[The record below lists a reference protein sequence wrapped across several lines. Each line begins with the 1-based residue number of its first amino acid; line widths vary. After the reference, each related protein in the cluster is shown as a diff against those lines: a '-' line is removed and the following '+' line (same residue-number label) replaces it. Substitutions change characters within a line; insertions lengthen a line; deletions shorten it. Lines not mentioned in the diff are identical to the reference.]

1 MNIPEELKYSR
12 SHEWVRIEDGNVG
25 VVGITDHAQE
35 QLGDVVYLGFEDE
48 EGLTVEEGTEL
59 VKGRQFGVV
68 ESSKTLAEL
77 YAPVG
82 GEVVEVNHALTN
94 NLETI
99 NDDPYEDGWMIK
111 IKITDLTDLDDLMT
125 AEEYAQ
131 FIEEESH

>member
-1 MNIPEELKYSR
+1 MNLPEDLKYSR
-12 SHEWVRIEDGNVG
+12 SHEWIRIESSNVA
-25 VVGITDHAQE
+25 VIGITDHAQE

-68 ESSKTLAEL
+68 ESSKTLSEL

-82 GEVVEVNHALTN
+82 GAVLEVNHTLTN

-111 IKITDLTDLDDLMT
+111 IRFTDPSDLDDLMT
-125 AEEYAQ
+125 AEEYKQ

>member
-1 MNIPEELKYSR
+1 MNIPEDLKYSR
-12 SHEWVRIEDGNVG
+12 THEWVRIENDEIA

-48 EGLTVEEGTEL
+48 EGLTIEEGTEI

-82 GEVVEVNHALTN
+82 GEVVEVNHTLTN

-99 NDDPYEDGWMIK
+99 NDDPYEDGWMVK
-111 IKITDLTDLDDLMT
+111 IRVSDPGDLDDLMNA
-125 AEEYAQ
+125 AEYKQ
-131 FIEEESH
+131 FLEEEAH